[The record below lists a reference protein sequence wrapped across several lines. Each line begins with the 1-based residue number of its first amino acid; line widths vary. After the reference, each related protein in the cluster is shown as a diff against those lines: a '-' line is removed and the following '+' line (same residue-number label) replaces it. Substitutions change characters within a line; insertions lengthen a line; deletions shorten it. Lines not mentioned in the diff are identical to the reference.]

1 MADVLLI
8 DDDTDVL
15 EINRKFL
22 TGEGFAVHT
31 ADTPLK
37 GISLAK
43 TVNPACIVLD
53 VMMPG
58 MDGFEVCKQIRAFSS
73 APIIFLTG

>member
-1 MADVLLI
+1 MANVLLI

-43 TVNPACIVLD
+43 TVNPACTFVNTA
-53 VMMPG
+53 
-58 MDGFEVCKQIRAFSS
+58 VCVQAAS
-73 APIIFLTG
+73 AYHTLSTV